1 MNVFS
6 ALRAQVLVLLLLASV
21 LQAAKLYGQITRKSA
36 LLEYL
41 EFCDENPAVAVDPV
55 RLDRTA
61 EESYRLT
68 TLGVPELGPEE
79 TQEHKKLS
87 KIISSS
93 ESHHGLL
100 RLESGRPGT

>member
-55 RLDRTA
+55 RLDRAARECKAHTI
-61 EESYRLT
+61 
-68 TLGVPELGPEE
+68 
-79 TQEHKKLS
+79 
-87 KIISSS
+87 IISKCSRA
-93 ESHHGLL
+93 GAP
-100 RLESGRPGT
+100 RRRRPGRHYCSISAPAA